1 MLSSSKEI
9 DGPYLNIPTN
19 VCLRLTSS
27 RREVLFPFKGIVH
40 SFQKDFTQS
49 SLIFVDFI
57 IGNKA
62 MQSKLYPD
70 AIELYSFAIAL
81 CEDNAVYYCNRCVII
96 TLMEESDYRFL
107 HAKILLPPFQF
118 M

>member
-1 MLSSSKEI
+1 MFSTGALLEYSQKCVLEV
-9 DGPYLNIPTN
+9 DTF
-19 VCLRLTSS
+19 S
-27 RREVLFPFKGIVH
+27 RRGLVSFQRCSSFSFKKYSKVLF
-40 SFQKDFTQS
+40 SFG
-49 SLIFVDFI
+49 DFI

-96 TLMEESDYRFL
+96 TLMEESYYRFS
-107 HAKILLPPFQF
+107 HAKILLHPSQF